1 MTKNLSL
8 EPKCLSSNPS
18 SATQLWGTAIFSSVK
33 SQKPLTLGCQGR
45 GGGGIT
51 CEGLSGTCGPEGV
64 GSNRYG
70 LVFSYY
76 FLPITSWFCFFFNF
90 FKSSPKN
97 IFFIAYREGEGRKRN
112 SNCLPVVRI
121 QTGDQS
127 CNLGM
132 CPDQEPNWGP
142 FSYGMM
148 LEPTAPHWP
157 GLSWVFKNV

>member
-76 FLPITSWFCFFFNF
+76 FLPITSWFCFFFLIFLNPHLKTF
-90 FKSSPKN
+90 FSLLIEKEKEERETAIVFLLCASRLGIRAATWACALTKN
-97 IFFIAYREGEGRKRN
+97 R
-112 SNCLPVVRI
+112 
-121 QTGDQS
+121 TGDPS
-127 CNLGM
+127 VMG
-132 CPDQEPNWGP
+132 
-142 FSYGMM
+142 
-148 LEPTAPHWP
+148 
-157 GLSWVFKNV
+157 